1 MSNAHS
7 GQTRRDRKQMGIC
20 QGLAGGGVGSDRSV
34 GTGFLFGVKSS
45 LGCGQQPHVAF
56 PSAREEEPPP
66 AQPRPPPSAL
76 FTVITLG
83 VYLAELI

>member
-7 GQTRRDRKQMGIC
+7 GPTRRDRKQTGIG
-20 QGLAGGGVGSDRSV
+20 QGLAGGGVGSDRLV

-56 PSAREEEPPP
+56 RSARQEEPPP
-66 AQPRPPPSAL
+66 AQPLAPPSAF